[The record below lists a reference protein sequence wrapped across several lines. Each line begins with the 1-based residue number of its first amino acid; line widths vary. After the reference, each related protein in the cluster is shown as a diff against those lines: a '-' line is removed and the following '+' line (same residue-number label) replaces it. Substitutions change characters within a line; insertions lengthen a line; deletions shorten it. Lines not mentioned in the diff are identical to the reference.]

1 MTYCKRKRV
10 LIKKAMELS
19 QLCGKHILLSIFDSD
34 MQNLVQYQSSECFS
48 PRVVFKL
55 NNLKYKPYIKAEF
68 YDNSMYTK
76 IKKSSG
82 KQAEERGDIEE
93 IDLVQKAI
101 ESDSAQSSDDF
112 S

>member
-34 MQNLVQYQSSECFS
+34 MQNLVQYQSSQQFS

-76 IKKSSG
+76 IKKTSS
-82 KQAEERGDIEE
+82 KQAEDRGELQV
-93 IDLVQKAI
+93 IDLIDKANC
-101 ESDSAQSSDDF
+101 SDSDESSDDF